1 MQLFFFFKTKRTL
14 INHEFTLILTALIL
28 FGYVGCQ
35 SQTSDRLVAEAETSA
50 FGIVSGTV
58 FDQISNQP
66 VPNSNVTFSDQ
77 TVITDPLG
85 RYVLRQVPYGKHHS
99 ISVASDDYQTINLE
113 FDLVQDYL
121 PLNISLVRTNDV
133 EQEIRRYFDRLSNL
147 VANMEKVEEI
157 EGHFSPNYVVSE
169 DVVTQFGV
177 GAGVIPADFTS
188 VKPTFRK
195 LFTNYDKIQF
205 QFDHIKIHAH
215 HAREASSVLQLV
227 IVTEK
232 GPRRKKMLI
241 QTNAKINFEKWD
253 GIWQTHFLQLLEV
266 HLNP

>member
-99 ISVASDDYQTINLE
+99 ISVVSDDYHTINLG

-121 PLNISLVRTNDV
+121 SLDISLVRTNNV
-133 EQEIRRYFDRLSNL
+133 EQEIRHYFDRLSNL
-147 VANMEKVEEI
+147 VANMKKVEEI
-157 EGHFSPNYVVSE
+157 EGHFSPNYVASE

-188 VKPTFRK
+188 VKPTFKK

-205 QFDHIKIHAH
+205 QFDHIKIQAY
-215 HAREASSVLQLV
+215 HARKASSVLQLV

-241 QTNAKINFEKWD
+241 QTNAKINFEKWE